1 MPRFAADRTTHMT
14 PREIV
19 AEALRQFDEGPDEPS
34 IRSLATALHVA
45 PAAIYHHFP
54 SQAVIWQRAVEK
66 VWREASRE
74 VVALEPHPFSADPV
88 DVLVTVGLATRRT
101 WMRHHRLSR
110 YLAANPEGDATYNT
124 TLGLM
129 ASLFEGMGM
138 SSEEAGRAFHSYA
151 TFMVGAVLFAAANKT
166 ANEQLASAARL
177 RAERFHIEPSER
189 VASHSSEETRAE
201 IEEMMELAIEDPQ
214 RDEDLYVEGLRK
226 LIESLGPPRRRR
238 RRATRPK
245 TVNLNGRAPSP

>member
-1 MPRFAADRTTHMT
+1 MPRLAADRTTHLT
-14 PREIV
+14 PKEIV

-34 IRSLATALHVA
+34 IRSLAAALRVA

-88 DVLVTVGLATRRT
+88 DVLVAVGLATRRT

-110 YLAANPEGDATYNT
+110 YLAANPEGDPTFST

-138 SSEEAGRAFHSYA
+138 SREEAGKAFHSYA

-166 ANEQLASAARL
+166 ANEQLASAQL
-177 RAERFHIEPSER
+177 RSGRFHIEPSER

-201 IEEMMELAIEDPQ
+201 IEEMMELAIQDPQ

-226 LIESLGPPRRRR
+226 LIESLGPRRGRRRT
-238 RRATRPK
+238 TRPK
-245 TVNLNGRAPSP
+245 TVNLNGRPPSP